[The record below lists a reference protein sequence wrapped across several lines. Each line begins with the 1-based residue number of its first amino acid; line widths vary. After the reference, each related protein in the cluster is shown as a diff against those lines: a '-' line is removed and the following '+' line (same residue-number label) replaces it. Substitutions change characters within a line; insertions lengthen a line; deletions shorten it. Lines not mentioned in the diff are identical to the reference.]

1 MVYTVQAITTKSTTK
16 ATTKSPITYNDPI
29 IKLITI
35 YHTKYKMK
43 ALEVG
48 YLDIR
53 YWILDKKCFFYGN
66 ETYSGSARTGGHKV
80 YALYFILLHKIVK
93 VI

>member
-35 YHTKYKMK
+35 YLTNYKMK

-53 YWILDKKCFFYGN
+53 YWILDKICFFMGM
-66 ETYSGSARTGGHKV
+66 R
-80 YALYFILLHKIVK
+80 LIVVVLELEDIK
-93 VI
+93 YMHYNLFCSTR